1 MKLNTSQE
9 GPLGQIKVEAL
20 QTNIFKKTFSGDLT
34 LGGKNCII
42 SLEFRKYLEIEVV
55 DN

>member
-1 MKLNTSQE
+1 MKLNTTQE
-9 GPLGQIKVEAL
+9 GPLGQIKVEVL

-34 LGGKNCII
+34 SRGKNGII
-42 SLEFRKYLEIEVV
+42 SLEFGKYQEIEVV